1 MDMTPI
7 QDRPVSIDAA
17 TLERAARMIKV
28 LGHPLRLK
36 ILEAL
41 ERGELNVAEL
51 QEAAGASQ
59 ALVSQQLGILRAHGI
74 VEPRRDG
81 PRVFYRVIEP
91 KVSRILDCIRECD
104 VSTMAEFTTLT
115 AYTGFELPRADGH
128 GDRNV
133 DGPATGRRSR
143 RSPRAHATAS

>member
-1 MDMTPI
+1 MDMTII
-7 QDRPVSIDAA
+7 QDRPISIDEA

-28 LGHPLRLK
+28 LGHPLRLR

-51 QEAAGASQ
+51 QEATGASQ
-59 ALVSQQLGILRAHGI
+59 ALVSQQLGILRAHGV

-91 KVSRILDCIRECD
+91 KVARILDCIRECD
-104 VSTMAEFTTLT
+104 LSTAAQFTTLREF
-115 AYTGFELPRADGH
+115 TGLELPDAAGSR
-128 GDRNV
+128 GDR
-133 DGPATGRRSR
+133 PAGRTHRNR
-143 RSPRAHATAS
+143 T